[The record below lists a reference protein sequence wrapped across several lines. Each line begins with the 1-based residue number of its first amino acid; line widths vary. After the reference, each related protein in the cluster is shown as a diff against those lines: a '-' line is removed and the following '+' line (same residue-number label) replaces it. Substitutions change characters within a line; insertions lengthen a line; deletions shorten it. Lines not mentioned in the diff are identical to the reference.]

1 MGRGMVGE
9 RGNFFYQSAL
19 FSRSHKKK
27 TRKFFGSGESRGS
40 GYSHPCTEY
49 NIGSILHILHTIY
62 YILVVAYIWTSI
74 VYYKGTFALRCL
86 IGTKLYNSLF

>member
-49 NIGSILHILHTIY
+49 NIGSILHILHTIV
-62 YILVVAYIWTSI
+62 ILYTSSSI
-74 VYYKGTFALRCL
+74 HMDIYCL
-86 IGTKLYNSLF
+86 L

>member
-40 GYSHPCTEY
+40 GYSQPCTPISIY
-49 NIGSILHILHTIY
+49 IGILPVTY
-62 YILVVAYIWTSI
+62 MWTSI
-74 VYYKGTFALRCL
+74 VYYKGTFAVRCL